1 MRAKALVATKDTKP
15 VKAVSDEISAI
26 AKATRT
32 VAVPANMTVA
42 NLSDHGHIL
51 DMVEKIVYYLV
62 NAIPTSVK
70 QFSKQ
75 IATVKIDVSAPLGG
89 GGGAANGVPAPKSD
103 KVTGDETDIG
113 NALTSGEIEDR
124 GFHGSASWLLEGLG
138 TSGGKLLSQKSAFD
152 QGLLKTGEGT
162 TFSSG
167 ASLKTN
173 VYIGKGE
180 MGFGTAASYALAPA
194 VLKSYN
200 VSLFSDVELQGEIG
214 KHREI
219 IQLESLL
226 AKVDQKT
233 ASSGKEIT
241 MERVKQAAVGA
252 GLDPNDA
259 GYAHMFKW
267 QNLVQLKEMLGKL
280 MKEQESRAAWDV
292 DDPRRA
298 GGQVSPDN
306 YPILLEFDLTRV
318 AVVEDHGAKSR
329 VQKGDYRLAGE
340 ATVKDEIDLGSGRL
354 KVVYCPELYIAKTT
368 AKLKIVF
375 GDPNTIEVRALES
388 IKGALPK
395 DGPADKTL
403 KATYGQLEKQQ
414 KSLDVKMKA
423 HTDLAQNLAMPD
435 KVYGGADGNKQLTK
449 IDVRGRKGYVD
460 EADTPGMEN
469 DIIDMMSEDAP
480 KVPLTKK
487 AEAVLTMGG
496 PGAGKSTILDEV
508 VPGRKHYVV
517 VNPDDVKEALPA
529 YQRGLQS
536 GNKDI
541 ANQVHKQSKTV
552 ATNLATKAMAQ
563 RQNVIYDATGAN
575 TSDYT
580 TMIAGLKKQNYTIK
594 LVMVHVTA
602 DEGLRRVTDRAVG
615 TGRHVPEKIVRAVY
629 PQIGPNFV
637 KLAPTVD
644 HALLYENMSKKPKL
658 LWDSLVAPDVTLAK
672 TALGLT

>member
-1 MRAKALVATKDTKP
+1 MSSADIAGVRVAPSGKIARKIAVPQPDGPPALPTGGLDHASSIADPTAPLGRALAPSKIRSVRVADADAVIRRKGKSDQQKADETEVHKTRLTELKQEAIFALEDRAWPRALVGFEKLQIVYSESGKWGGTSLAKLMRGTSTLDPLRVRAKALVATKDTKP

-306 YPILLEFDLTRV
+306 YPILLEFDLTRT
-318 AVVEDHGAKSR
+318 
-329 VQKGDYRLAGE
+329 
-340 ATVKDEIDLGSGRL
+340 TVPR
-354 KVVYCPELYIAKTT
+354 
-368 AKLKIVF
+368 
-375 GDPNTIEVRALES
+375 
-388 IKGALPK
+388 
-395 DGPADKTL
+395 PA
-403 KATYGQLEKQQ
+403 
-414 KSLDVKMKA
+414 
-423 HTDLAQNLAMPD
+423 
-435 KVYGGADGNKQLTK
+435 
-449 IDVRGRKGYVD
+449 
-460 EADTPGMEN
+460 
-469 DIIDMMSEDAP
+469 
-480 KVPLTKK
+480 
-487 AEAVLTMGG
+487 
-496 PGAGKSTILDEV
+496 
-508 VPGRKHYVV
+508 
-517 VNPDDVKEALPA
+517 
-529 YQRGLQS
+529 
-536 GNKDI
+536 
-541 ANQVHKQSKTV
+541 
-552 ATNLATKAMAQ
+552 
-563 RQNVIYDATGAN
+563 
-575 TSDYT
+575 
-580 TMIAGLKKQNYTIK
+580 
-594 LVMVHVTA
+594 
-602 DEGLRRVTDRAVG
+602 
-615 TGRHVPEKIVRAVY
+615 
-629 PQIGPNFV
+629 
-637 KLAPTVD
+637 
-644 HALLYENMSKKPKL
+644 SKK
-658 LWDSLVAPDVTLAK
+658 VT
-672 TALGLT
+672 TGLPGKQR